1 MPGGERTMET
11 PPSTL
16 GYSRASPRA
25 TLSMAAWAPCM
36 VTPGSRRPIA
46 QPCRL
51 LRSFI
56 HSPDI
61 AKLRVPVTVSDAVHR
76 MTAAVDVVRGMQHAA
91 PEGLNAQ
98 HIEII
103 SADCVTPQTSILSA
117 APAHVH
123 GVEEV
128 HRQATEHRVAVPI
141 VFVVGIGNHRAPA
154 GGGVVVEE
162 DEFALILDSEEPE
175 DDGVHHGEEI

>member
-1 MPGGERTMET
+1 M
-11 PPSTL
+11 
-16 GYSRASPRA
+16 
-25 TLSMAAWAPCM
+25 
-36 VTPGSRRPIA
+36 
-46 QPCRL
+46 RL
-51 LRSFI
+51 
-56 HSPDI
+56 
-61 AKLRVPVTVSDAVHR
+61 PVTVSDDGHR
-76 MTAAVDVVRGMQHAA
+76 MTAALDVVRGMQHAA

-117 APAHVH
+117 AAAHVH

-162 DEFALILDSEEPE
+162 DEFVLILDSEGPE
-175 DDGVHHGEEI
+175 DDGVHHGEDGGIRADAQSQRHNRGGSKSRAGAEPAERKGKIVAQHLCSSGTFVAAKKL